1 MIHGLTPF
9 SFTSIL
15 PPLPFSLYLSSLLS
29 LSLFPSLS
37 ITLPFSLY
45 LSPFSSLLSLS
56 LSLHQLH
63 AISQMLRKCTVDPS
77 FSSLNVFWCTSWSP
91 HSTYSVFHLISHLSF
106 IRISL
111 PLSLFIFFLS
121 PLQLLI
127 LFR

>member
-37 ITLPFSLY
+37 ISLPSLPF
-45 LSPFSSLLSLS
+45 SLS